1 MTKLKFALCA
11 SAFAL
16 IAAQPAEAS
25 YKVIRW
31 NTGLCQ
37 VWVNAPWNA
46 GPFGWRTVSP
56 NFATFGQAVVA
67 RDRLIRAGRCW

>member
-1 MTKLKFALCA
+1 MTTLKLSLCA
-11 SAFAL
+11 AALAL
-16 IAAQPAEAS
+16 ITAQPAEAS

-31 NTGLCQ
+31 STGLCQ

-46 GPFGWRTVSP
+46 GPFGWRPVSP
-56 NFATFGQAVVA
+56 NFRTFGQAVVA